1 LLNFKNA
8 FLQQNAFDKIDR
20 YCVVEKQVKMLSCI
34 LTYWHKGLEAIN
46 KGVPLVK
53 LRRLKTVQDISK
65 IKFSISNEDIIEID
79 KLELKLERSIDKLGG
94 IYED

>member
-1 LLNFKNA
+1 
-8 FLQQNAFDKIDR
+8 
-20 YCVVEKQVKMLSCI
+20 
-34 LTYWHKGLEAIN
+34 
-46 KGVPLVK
+46 LVK
-53 LRRLKTVQDISK
+53 LRRLSVVQDISK